1 MKKTIILLSICLMQF
16 VLVAQTSLNAAGGEA
31 TGIGGKMSF
40 SIGEVAYTSISN
52 SNFTITQGVQQPY
65 ISPLNYSVNASD
77 YNVCAGQAV
86 TLSVNTVGSY
96 RAGTVHCNA
105 TPTAV
110 VDVTNPITGKTW
122 MDRNLGASQ
131 VATSST
137 DAASYG
143 DLYQWGRGADGHQC
157 RNSLTTTTLSS
168 SDQPG
173 HGDFI
178 TPLNTPV
185 DWRSAQNTNLW
196 QGLNGFNNPCP
207 LTYRLPTFS
216 ELDSEGLSWLSNN
229 IEGAFLSPLKMPIA
243 GYRHNNIGSLALEGT
258 HGMYWTCSISGT
270 GSHYFYFLNSLAGSS
285 AFYRANGLS
294 VRCIKD

>member
-1 MKKTIILLSICLMQF
+1 MKRTIILLSICLMQF
-16 VLVAQTSLNAAGGEA
+16 VLVAQTALNGAGGDA
-31 TGIGGKMSF
+31 TGIGGEMSF

-65 ISPLNYSVNASD
+65 IPPFNYSVNASD

-110 VDVTNPITGKTW
+110 VDVTNPTTGKTW

-137 DAASYG
+137 DAAAYG

-157 RNSLTTTTLSS
+157 RNSATTTTLSS

-173 HGDFI
+173 NGNFI
-178 TPLNTPV
+178 IVNV
-185 DWRSAQNTNLW
+185 ASNDWRNPQNDNLW
-196 QGLNGFNNPCP
+196 QGVNVANNPCP
-207 LTYRLPTFS
+207 NGYRIPS
-216 ELDSEGLSWLSNN
+216 YIELDAELSMTNNLEEAFSSIIKLPAAGLRNLGDG
-229 IEGAFLSPLKMPIA
+229 IEYFS
-243 GYRHNNIGSLALEGT
+243 GSLGR
-258 HGMYWTCSISGT
+258 YWSSSPNGGYSYIFKFNDTSANID
-270 GSHYFYFLNSLAGSS
+270 SHN
-285 AFYRANGLS
+285 RANGYS
-294 VRCIKD
+294 VRCIKN